1 MLDTAATTPL
11 PALASVSLVVMG
23 ASRNAPIRG
32 SGLTCSASLPQPSRF
47 LGLKKRPKRKKKVR
61 SGKNKCAALLLSN
74 NSCAETAACAT
85 RAMRL
90 QRRRASAVEGGG
102 DTVALPPRP
111 DMAQLIADVKRL
123 WGGDGMGGRA
133 ATDSRDFAWGS
144 GCCSTA
150 TGPATRT
157 VGALAYLGKLGPN
170 VASAPAAAAPQAF
183 TDLTLSSG
191 VGALTPPVLDCR
203 SAVGGCCTTT
213 NDELVRGGSPRG
225 SLVPT
230 GRRSRVTGRPART
243 PSPHAGK
250 YRAHGAL
257 TLSWVCT
264 CLNA

>member
-1 MLDTAATTPL
+1 M
-11 PALASVSLVVMG
+11 
-23 ASRNAPIRG
+23 
-32 SGLTCSASLPQPSRF
+32 
-47 LGLKKRPKRKKKVR
+47 
-61 SGKNKCAALLLSN
+61 
-74 NSCAETAACAT
+74 
-85 RAMRL
+85 
-90 QRRRASAVEGGG
+90 EGGG
-102 DTVALPPRP
+102 DTVAPPPRP

-150 TGPATRT
+150 TGPAACT
-157 VGALAYLGKLGPN
+157 VGALASLGKLGPN
-170 VASAPAAAAPQAF
+170 VASAPAAAAPEGF
-183 TDLTLSSG
+183 TGLALFHG
-191 VGALTPPVLDCR
+191 VGTLTPPVLDCR

-250 YRAHGAL
+250 CRAQGAL
-257 TLSWVCT
+257 TLSWCYADTRAAVCLCVSET
-264 CLNA
+264 PDIPDQALVLTLIRQGPVGAQWHHTHTL

>member
-1 MLDTAATTPL
+1 
-11 PALASVSLVVMG
+11 
-23 ASRNAPIRG
+23 
-32 SGLTCSASLPQPSRF
+32 
-47 LGLKKRPKRKKKVR
+47 
-61 SGKNKCAALLLSN
+61 
-74 NSCAETAACAT
+74 
-85 RAMRL
+85 MRL

-102 DTVALPPRP
+102 DTVTPPPRP

-157 VGALAYLGKLGPN
+157 VGALAYLGKLGSN

-183 TDLTLSSG
+183 TGLVLSSG

-213 NDELVRGGSPRG
+213 NDELVRGGPGGSPRG

-257 TLSWVCT
+257 TLSWGYVDARAAVCLRVSET
-264 CLNA
+264 PDRPDQAFVLTVT